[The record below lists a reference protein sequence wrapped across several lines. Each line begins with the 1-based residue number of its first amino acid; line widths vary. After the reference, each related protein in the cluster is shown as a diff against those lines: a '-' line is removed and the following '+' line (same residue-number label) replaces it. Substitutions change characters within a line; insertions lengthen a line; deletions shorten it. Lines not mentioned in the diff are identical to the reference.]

1 MGYKAIEITDF
12 RGIDHL
18 TINDLS
24 QFNIFVGRNNSGKS
38 TCLEAIA
45 LLSSGSSNFKNSFN
59 EDMLEFITFRRTKSD
74 LGWNYLMKSGSEKSI
89 IVGFE
94 DIDGATKTEGVTI
107 SKTPTKLG
115 LSKNE
120 ELVESVEEQLVY
132 KMRRETDEEY
142 LTRRRVRPVS
152 SAKNRMY
159 FYFSNGKEIL
169 ALLHGDGRN
178 NEVISASKKI
188 PNVVSRTKE
197 TLFIGNF
204 EEVQAELHD
213 RSAEKGRLFSVID
226 RLREKFP
233 EIQDLRRI
241 GDVIYIFYKNGTSI
255 PLATMGDGFKASLLV
270 SLSVQTISNGVLV
283 LEEPENYLHPGLM
296 MHLVEELLIAAK
308 QHNIQVF
315 TSTHSEEFLKFCI
328 ERSKNLGVSII
339 KMSKMDDKF
348 EAEVIK
354 KNEAKEHLNDFGIDL
369 RGF

>member
-1 MGYKAIEITDF
+1 MAYKTIEITNF

-24 QFNIFVGRNNSGKS
+24 QINIFVGRNNTGKS

-45 LLSSGSSNFKNSFN
+45 LLSSGSSGFKNSFK
-59 EDMLEFITFRRTKSD
+59 EDMLEFITFRRAKSD
-74 LGWNYLMKSGSEKSI
+74 LGWNYLIRTGSEKSI
-89 IVGFE
+89 IIGFE
-94 DIDGATKTEGVTI
+94 DIDGGTRTEGVTI
-107 SKTPTKLG
+107 SKTSAGLG

-120 ELVESVEEQLVY
+120 ELVESIKDQLMHEV
-132 KMRRETDEEY
+132 RRERDVY
-142 LTRRRVRPVS
+142 SSRRKS
-152 SAKNRMY
+152 SSLAKNRMY
-159 FYFSNGKEIL
+159 FYYNNSREHL
-169 ALLHGDGRN
+169 ALLYGEGTE
-178 NEVISASKKI
+178 NEVVSASKSI
-188 PNVVSRTKE
+188 PNIVPHNKD

-226 RLREKFP
+226 RLRDKFP

-270 SLSVQTISNGVLV
+270 SLSVQTISNGILI

-296 MHLVEELLIAAK
+296 MHLIEELLIAAK
-308 QHNIQVF
+308 QHNIQIF

-328 ERSKNLGVSII
+328 ERSKNLGISIV

-354 KNEAKEHLNDFGIDL
+354 KNEAAQHMNELGIDL

>member
-1 MGYKAIEITDF
+1 MAYKAIEITNF

-24 QFNIFVGRNNSGKS
+24 QINIFVGRNNTGKS

-45 LLSSGSSNFKNSFN
+45 LLSSGSSGFKNSFK
-59 EDMLEFITFRRTKSD
+59 EDMLEFITFRRAKSD
-74 LGWNYLMKSGSEKSI
+74 IGWDYLIRTGSEKSI
-89 IVGFE
+89 IIGFE
-94 DIDGATKTEGVTI
+94 DSDNGTRTEGVTI
-107 SKTPTKLG
+107 SKTSAGLG

-120 ELVESVEEQLVY
+120 ELVESVREQLMHEV
-132 KMRRETDEEY
+132 RRERDSY
-142 LTRRRVRPVS
+142 ARAVSRVRPLP
-152 SAKNRMY
+152 KNRMY
-159 FYFSNGKEIL
+159 FYYNNSREHL
-169 ALLHGDGRN
+169 SLLYGEGSERD
-178 NEVISASKKI
+178 VISASKNI
-188 PNVVSRTKE
+188 PNIIPHNKD

-226 RLREKFP
+226 RLKGKFP

-241 GDVIYIFYKNGTSI
+241 GNVIYIFYKNGNSI

-270 SLSVQTISNGVLV
+270 SLSVQTISNGILI

-296 MHLVEELLIAAK
+296 MHLIEELLIAAK
-308 QHNIQVF
+308 QHNIQIF
-315 TSTHSEEFLKFCI
+315 TSTHSEEFLKFCM
-328 ERSKNLGVSII
+328 ERSKNLGISIV

-354 KNEAKEHLNDFGIDL
+354 KNEADKHMNDLGIDL